1 MPVRKRV
8 CSTQQGLSCHSTN
21 KKLLQT
27 GRSKNR
33 RLGQL
38 SLSGGLL
45 ESRLRAQVAVSI
57 QSKMYSNTHHLRPV
71 TGGWWPA
78 FLLWLPLS
86 WTWKKSWAKRVPD
99 CSNIMSSFSRAP
111 KNFHRMSV
119 AASTS
124 THVPLSTAEMNLNPS
139 LEPSPTTRHLKA
151 LETKQ
156 STNTAF
162 FQDYLFSSF
171 VLTAPSSCSQKCQ
184 DKTRSDGTRKGHYTK
199 WKSGI
204 LGLLVLVFP
213 WVPGTWEPNKTC
225 IILTCIS
232 AVSVP

>member
-1 MPVRKRV
+1 MLAYPASWSQALKQLHTCSAKRQQTASWLPWCWFCNVPVRKGV

-27 GRSKNR
+27 GRSKNC

-57 QSKMYSNTHHLRPV
+57 QSKMYSNTNHLRRV

-78 FLLWLPLS
+78 FLLWLSLS

-99 CSNIMSSFSRAP
+99 CSNTMSSFSRAP

-124 THVPLSTAEMNLNPS
+124 IHVHLSTAEMNL
-139 LEPSPTTRHLKA
+139 
-151 LETKQ
+151 
-156 STNTAF
+156 
-162 FQDYLFSSF
+162 
-171 VLTAPSSCSQKCQ
+171 
-184 DKTRSDGTRKGHYTK
+184 
-199 WKSGI
+199 
-204 LGLLVLVFP
+204 
-213 WVPGTWEPNKTC
+213 C
-225 IILTCIS
+225 IP
-232 AVSVP
+232 A